1 MGKSI
6 KGTKTEKN
14 LLTSFAGESQ
24 ARMRYTYFA
33 SAAKKE
39 GYEQIAA
46 IFTETADQEKE
57 HAKRM
62 FKWLEGGMVEI
73 TASYPAGVI
82 GTTLDN
88 LKAAAAGEHEEWS
101 LDYPHFADVADE
113 EGFPEIAAM
122 YRNIAVAEKG
132 HEERYQ
138 AFVKNI
144 ENSAVFAKDEE
155 VVWQCRNCGY
165 IFVGKQAPEVLPGWR
180 YRAKPVV
187 ILCCRDSDT
196 TLSRQFFGSFS
207 VVPGRPDI
215 KKGLR

>member
-1 MGKSI
+1 MNKSI

-39 GYEQIAA
+39 GFEQISA

-62 FKWLEGGMVEI
+62 FKYLEGGSVEI
-73 TASYPAGVI
+73 TAAYPAGII
-82 GTTLDN
+82 GTTLEN
-88 LKAAAAGEHEEWS
+88 LQAAAAGENEEWS
-101 LDYPHFADVADE
+101 ELYPHFADVAQE
-113 EGFPEIAAM
+113 EGFLEIAAM
-122 YRNIAVAEKG
+122 YRNISVAEKG
-132 HEERYQ
+132 HEERYR

-144 ENSAVFAKDEE
+144 ETAQVFAKEGE

-165 IFVGKQAPEVLPGWR
+165 IYVGKQAPEKCPACLHPKA
-180 YRAKPVV
+180 Y
-187 ILCCRDSDT
+187 
-196 TLSRQFFGSFS
+196 FE
-207 VVPGRPDI
+207 I
-215 KKGLR
+215 KKTNY